1 MIRFRKLDDLRKLS
15 IFGIMHGFPE
25 ADPEVDEAEA
35 REEAADE
42 VVSEKGAKAGHPEDH
57 GIVGPDLF
65 PGKDGE
71 HDADFHTEDDEDDE
85 HQAARPDGTGS
96 TFGGYAGRGA
106 HVGEHRSGTGSVKWI
121 SCAQVGLSSFGA
133 STFVGKCRRTRVG
146 SGIPGLLG
154 EWGRRLHIYGFYDLT
169 ALMRSATSR

>member
-1 MIRFRKLDDLRKLS
+1 
-15 IFGIMHGFPE
+15 MHGFPE

-35 REEAADE
+35 GEEAADE
-42 VVSEKGAKAGHPEDH
+42 VVAEEGAEAGHPQDH
-57 GIVGPDLF
+57 RVVGPDLF

-71 HDADFHTEDDEDDE
+71 HDADFHAKDDEDDK

-96 TFGGYAGRGA
+96 VFGGDAGRSA
-106 HVGEHRSGTGSVKWI
+106 HVGEHRPGMGSIKWI
-121 SCAQVGLSSFGA
+121 GCAQVGLSSFGA
-133 STFVGKCRRTRVG
+133 SAFVRISRRTRVG

-154 EWGRRLHIYGFYDLT
+154 EWGRRLHMYGFYDLT